1 VVKKIKIGLVGVGS
15 VAHWGHI
22 PAYQND
28 PRAEITAICDINEER
43 LKTTAEELN
52 VKEVYTDFNEMMAK
66 SDCDAISVATWN
78 NSHKDA
84 TIAGLKAGKAVL
96 CEKPM
101 AMNAQEAEEMLKVSR
116 ETGSLLMIGFCSR
129 FGDDAMRLKS
139 FIEDGSLGDIY
150 YVKAGYLRR
159 RGNPK
164 GWFADKARSGG
175 GALIDIGVH
184 ALDRS
189 WWLMG
194 KPKPVSVMGFAW
206 NNFGDYKT
214 KGEVYSSDL
223 LDEKSAFDTD
233 DMAVALIR
241 FEGDKALFL
250 EASWAQNIKE
260 GLGYQEVYG
269 NKGGAKLYPLE
280 LYTDIDYNQVN
291 IQVPTSQV
299 ILHNAEIKHFLDCVE
314 KGEETIAPGE
324 DGVTIMKILDAIYES
339 SRTKKEVFIK

>member
-1 VVKKIKIGLVGVGS
+1 MKKVKVGLVGVGS

-22 PAYQND
+22 PAYQKD
-28 PRAEITAICDINEER
+28 PRAEITAICDINEHR
-43 LKTTAEELN
+43 LEKTAAELG
-52 VKEVYTDFNEMMAK
+52 VKELYTDFNEMMQK
-66 SDCDAISVATWN
+66 SDCDAITVATWN
-78 NSHKDA
+78 NAHKDA

-96 CEKPM
+96 VEKPM
-101 AMNAQEAEEMLKVSR
+101 AMNAEEAEEMNRVAK
-116 ETGSLLMIGFCSR
+116 ETGSLLMVGFCSR
-129 FGDDAMRLKS
+129 FADDAMRLKK
-139 FIEDGSLGDIY
+139 FIQEGRLGDIY

-164 GWFADKARSGG
+164 GWFADKSRSGG

-214 KGEVYSSDL
+214 MGEVYSSDL
-223 LDEKSAFDTD
+223 LGEKSAFDVD
-233 DMAVALIR
+233 DMAVAMIR

-250 EASWAQNIKE
+250 EASWAQNLKE

-269 NKGGAKLYPLE
+269 TKGGAKLYPLE

-291 IQVPTSQV
+291 IQIPTNNV
-299 ILHNAEIKHFLDCVE
+299 ILHNAEIKHFLDCVVN
-314 KGEETIAPGE
+314 GDETMNPGE
-324 DGVTIMKILDAIYES
+324 DGVTIMKILDAIYKASE
-339 SRTKKEVFIK
+339 TKKEVLIK